1 MCCCCFYII
10 YFFCFYNYFI
20 RDVRQPLSQTRL
32 SVSMSLEA
40 GQIIILAGIN
50 ATESKVSVLP
60 FYPWNELTLCT
71 VNILSKGARWEYK
84 KIFHFTGFLCY
95 NSSSDAVFLDGRF
108 LLDADRGNFSLLL
121 RCESLQHTHLDL
133 HVSRHFVVTVTMLSD
148 HQIWCCH
155 AVKCLD
161 FLPFLWVGLPVIMVA
176 ISLGFPA
183 GKEGLQSYT
192 SDK

>member
-40 GQIIILAGIN
+40 GQIIIFAGIN

-71 VNILSKGARWEYK
+71 VNILSKEQDENIK
-84 KIFHFTGFLCY
+84 KPFTSQAACVTKAALMQYFLMAAFC
-95 NSSSDAVFLDGRF
+95 
-108 LLDADRGNFSLLL
+108 
-121 RCESLQHTHLDL
+121 
-133 HVSRHFVVTVTMLSD
+133 
-148 HQIWCCH
+148 
-155 AVKCLD
+155 
-161 FLPFLWVGLPVIMVA
+161 
-176 ISLGFPA
+176 
-183 GKEGLQSYT
+183 
-192 SDK
+192 